1 MFQIVNDRAL
11 LGGKPVA
18 FVPSPNAGGRM
29 RPRIVVIHDTA
40 GTTAAGAI
48 SWFQNPR
55 SKVSAHFVVERDGS
69 VTQMVE
75 CDIAAWHAGKSS
87 YRGTANCNAFSVGIE
102 IVNPGLLLPR
112 SGRLFHYSGKASWSP
127 SECVAHRPP
136 TQAKNP
142 PHGTGETWWLPY
154 TAAQLKA
161 VEGLVR
167 ALAIAYP
174 SIVDVV
180 GHYEISPRRK
190 VDPGPHFDL
199 DRLRAI
205 LADREEPDP
214 NVVAVAQTELARL
227 GYFPGAADGI
237 MGPRTEAALMSF
249 QKENGLPITG
259 AIDRVTFARLDD
271 IDAKPMPNAARE
283 EATKE
288 DVKAAGSE
296 TMTEASAVKRG
307 TEVAGVVEAA
317 NATSQILTQIE
328 TAKDT
333 GDRTSSIIDWLAS
346 PAGFKSLATLLVLG
360 GIWYAANRVEWARV
374 RDYIRGANLGR

>member
-18 FVPSPNAGGRM
+18 FVPSPHHGGRIE
-29 RPRIVVIHDTA
+29 PEIIVVHDTA
-40 GTTAAGAI
+40 GTTAAGAV

-55 SKVSAHFVVERDGS
+55 SKVSAHVVVERDGT

-75 CDIAAWHAGKSS
+75 FDLRAWHCEPATYKGRK
-87 YRGTANCNAFSVGIE
+87 RPNGFSIGIE
-102 IVNPGLLLPR
+102 IVNPGMLYADGPVCR
-112 SGRLFHYSGKASWSP
+112 SRWIAGKTWPLA
-127 SECVAHRPP
+127 ECVQIDSKAHGG
-136 TQAKNP
+136 Q
-142 PHGTGETWWLPY
+142 GFWLPY
-154 TAAQLKA
+154 TPAQLMA

-174 SIVDVV
+174 SIIDVV

-205 LADREEPDP
+205 LADREAPDSGT
-214 NVVAVAQTELARL
+214 VEWAQDALAGL
-227 GYFPGAADGI
+227 GYFPGGIDGAA
-237 MGPRTEAALMSF
+237 GPRTRAAILAF
-249 QKENGLPITG
+249 QDQNRLPLTGKLDAATVELLTDPRAKE
-259 AIDRVTFARLDD
+259 
-271 IDAKPMPNAARE
+271 MPLGSRE

-296 TMTEASAVKRG
+296 TISGTTVVKRS
-307 TEVAGVVEAA
+307 TELQGAVEMT
-317 NATSQILTQIE
+317 NAVGQVLTRVE
-328 TAKDT
+328 DAKTT
-333 GDRTSSIIDWLAS
+333 GDRTAAIADWLTS
-346 PAGFKSLATLLVLG
+346 PAGMKSVVTLLICAAV
-360 GIWYAANRVEWARV
+360 WYAANRVEWARV